1 MEYNFFF
8 LLVSRTWKKNSK
20 IYITVIADAALN
32 LEQIEKKKTKQNKVV
47 QFNFVKQ
54 PEMENC
60 KRKYTFA
67 FDSIFESA
75 NSSVRRY

>member
-32 LEQIEKKKTKQNKVV
+32 LEQIEKKKDKAK
-47 QFNFVKQ
+47 
-54 PEMENC
+54 
-60 KRKYTFA
+60 
-67 FDSIFESA
+67 
-75 NSSVRRY
+75 